1 VSGRSR
7 EMRSLSV
14 SFFFLRFRV
23 SLGVVVVLVG
33 GADGR
38 RSGSEEWSVFCLLR
52 DIFLLNMSKK
62 KKKIL
67 WQNLKSE
74 GKKNSTTCLAGTT
87 GADEQIM

>member
-1 VSGRSR
+1 MSGRSR

-52 DIFLLNMSKK
+52 DIFLFLCSKK
-62 KKKIL
+62 KKK
-67 WQNLKSE
+67 NFMAKSE
-74 GKKNSTTCLAGTT
+74 IGGEKKFDDMSRRN
-87 GADEQIM
+87 DWR